1 MTIQECYQKLD
12 GDFVQAEK
20 RLSSENLVKRFLTKF
35 LDDGSFSQLCI
46 AMEEGNRDKAFRAA
60 HTLKGVS
67 GNLSLSRLYLSVSQL
82 TEVLRYES
90 EFIPADANSLL
101 EEVTR
106 DYQLTVNAIREFLGN
121 PPQMAKSLEFAAS
134 AE

>member
-1 MTIQECYQKLD
+1 MTIQECYQNLD

-20 RLSSENLVKRFLTKF
+20 RLSSEDLVKRFLTKF

-46 AMEEGNRDKAFRAA
+46 AMEEGDRDKAFRAA

-67 GNLSLSRLYLSVSQL
+67 GNLSLSRLYISVSQL

-90 EFIPADANSLL
+90 EFIPADAAPLL

-106 DYQLTVNAIREFLGN
+106 DYRLTVNAIRAFLGN
-121 PPQMAKSLEFAAS
+121 L
-134 AE
+134 

>member
-12 GDFVQAEK
+12 GDFEQAEK
-20 RLSSENLVKRFLTKF
+20 RLSSEALIRRFLTKF

-46 AMEEGNRDKAFRAA
+46 AMEEGDRDKAFRAA

-82 TEVLRYES
+82 TEVLRYGS
-90 EFIPADANSLL
+90 ECIPADAAPLL

-106 DYQLTVNAIREFLGN
+106 DYRLTVNAIRAFLGQHPTN
-121 PPQMAKSLEFAAS
+121 GKIP
-134 AE
+134 

>member
-1 MTIQECYQKLD
+1 MTIQECYQNLD
-12 GDFVQAEK
+12 GDFDQAEK
-20 RLSSENLVKRFLTKF
+20 RLSSEALIMRFLTKF

-46 AMEEGNRDKAFRAA
+46 AMEEGDRDKAFRAA

-82 TEVLRYES
+82 TEVLRYGS
-90 EFIPADANSLL
+90 ECIPADAAPLL

-106 DYQLTVNAIREFLGN
+106 DYRLTVNAIRAFLGQHPTN
-121 PPQMAKSLEFAAS
+121 GKIP
-134 AE
+134 

>member
-12 GDFVQAEK
+12 GDFDQAEK
-20 RLSSENLVKRFLTKF
+20 RLSSEALIRRFLTKF

-46 AMEEGNRDKAFRAA
+46 AMEEGDRDKAFRAA

-82 TEVLRYES
+82 TDVLRYES
-90 EFIPADANSLL
+90 ECIPADAAPLL

-106 DYQLTVNAIREFLGN
+106 DYRLTVNAIRAFLGQHPTN
-121 PPQMAKSLEFAAS
+121 GKIP
-134 AE
+134 

>member
-20 RLSSENLVKRFLTKF
+20 RLSSEDLVKRFLTKF
-35 LDDGSFSQLCI
+35 LDDGCFSQLCI
-46 AMEEGNRDKAFRAA
+46 AMEEGDRDKAFRAA

-67 GNLSLSRLYLSVSQL
+67 GNLSLSRLYISVSQL

-90 EFIPADANSLL
+90 EFIPADAAPLL

-106 DYQLTVNAIREFLGN
+106 DYRLTVNAIRAFLGQHPTN
-121 PPQMAKSLEFAAS
+121 GKIL
-134 AE
+134 

>member
-12 GDFVQAEK
+12 GDFDQAEK
-20 RLSSENLVKRFLTKF
+20 RLSSEALIMRFLTKF

-46 AMEEGNRDKAFRAA
+46 AMEEGDRDKAFRAA

-82 TEVLRYES
+82 TEVLRYGS
-90 EFIPADANSLL
+90 ECIPADAAPLL

-106 DYQLTVNAIREFLGN
+106 DYRLTVNAIRAFLGQHPTN
-121 PPQMAKSLEFAAS
+121 GKIP
-134 AE
+134 

>member
-12 GDFVQAEK
+12 GDFDQAEK
-20 RLSSENLVKRFLTKF
+20 RLSSEALIMRFLTKF

-46 AMEEGNRDKAFRAA
+46 AMEEGDRDKAFRAA

-82 TEVLRYES
+82 TEVLRYGS
-90 EFIPADANSLL
+90 ECIPTDAAPLL

-106 DYQLTVNAIREFLGN
+106 DYRLTVNAIRAFLGQHPTN
-121 PPQMAKSLEFAAS
+121 GKIP
-134 AE
+134 

>member
-12 GDFVQAEK
+12 GDFDQAEK
-20 RLSSENLVKRFLTKF
+20 RLSSEALIRRFLTKF

-46 AMEEGNRDKAFRAA
+46 AMEEGDRDKAFRAA

-90 EFIPADANSLL
+90 ECIPTDAAPLL

-106 DYQLTVNAIREFLGN
+106 DYRLTVNAIRAFLGQHPTN
-121 PPQMAKSLEFAAS
+121 GKIP
-134 AE
+134 

>member
-12 GDFVQAEK
+12 GDFDQAEK
-20 RLSSENLVKRFLTKF
+20 RLSSEALIMRFLTKF

-46 AMEEGNRDKAFRAA
+46 AMEEGDRDKAFRAA

-90 EFIPADANSLL
+90 ECIPADAAPLL
-101 EEVTR
+101 KEVTR
-106 DYQLTVNAIREFLGN
+106 DYRLTVNAIRAFLGQHPTN
-121 PPQMAKSLEFAAS
+121 GKIP
-134 AE
+134 